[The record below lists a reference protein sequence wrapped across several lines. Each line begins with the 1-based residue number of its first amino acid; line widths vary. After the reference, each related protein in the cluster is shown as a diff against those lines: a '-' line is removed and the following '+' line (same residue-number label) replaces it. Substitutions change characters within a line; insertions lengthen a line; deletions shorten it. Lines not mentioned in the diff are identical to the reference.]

1 MGAQMSDPGGGGQQ
15 MMAEINVTPFVD
27 VMLVLLVIFMVTAPM
42 MVTGMPV
49 DLPPAD
55 APPLEAPD
63 QELVLSITA
72 DGALYLNETPLSLD
86 ELTVKLAAIAKE
98 NPTADVY
105 VKADGAVPYREV
117 ANAIAAARAAGI
129 PKVGLVT
136 RPSEPE

>member
-1 MGAQMSDPGGGGQQ
+1 

-72 DGALYLNETPLSLD
+72 DGTMYLNETALSLED
-86 ELTVKLAAIAKE
+86 LEVRLAAIAKE
-98 NPTADVY
+98 NPGQDVY
-105 VKADGAVPYREV
+105 VKADGSVPYRDV
-117 ANAIAAARAAGI
+117 ASAIAAARMAGI

-136 RPSEPE
+136 RPGEEE